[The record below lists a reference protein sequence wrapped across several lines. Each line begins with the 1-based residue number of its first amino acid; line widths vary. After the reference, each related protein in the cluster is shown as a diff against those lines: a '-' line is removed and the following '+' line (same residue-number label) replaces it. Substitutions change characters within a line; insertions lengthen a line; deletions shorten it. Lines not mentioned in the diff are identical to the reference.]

1 MCWSGG
7 AALKQPT
14 GTGCGM
20 IVLWLKA
27 SEQRA
32 KKIIFFSLSVH
43 THQHRT
49 VLNGSGFE

>member
-27 SEQRA
+27 SEQ
-32 KKIIFFSLSVH
+32 KGEKIIFFLSLSSH
-43 THQHRT
+43 SPAPHSLERF
-49 VLNGSGFE
+49 GF